1 MLVNATM
8 QRGEFCE
15 GSELVIKAISAD
27 QVIVGMFVHD
37 LKCSWMDHPF
47 LTNQFEIKSEAVR
60 RQILDTGIQEIWIDT
75 SRGIDIPTAG
85 TDDKGPE
92 AQASDAPVAK
102 AASGTAAPAAQDE
115 APMANIVLPP
125 MARAEEVKRAQ
136 KLHRDTCKLVSGM
149 MSDVRMGKQIQ
160 LEQCEP
166 MVDRILESIFRFP
179 SALLPLAQVKSRDEY
194 TFQHSA
200 SVSALAVAFGRT
212 LDLPR
217 DSIKELALG
226 GLLHDVGKALVPSA
240 ILNKPGKLTDSE
252 YMVMKHH
259 AAYGADLLKKTQGI
273 SDIAFSAVA
282 QHHERFDGTGYP
294 QGLKGDAITLYGQMM
309 AIIDVYDAITSL
321 RVYHKGMPPTEALR
335 KMYEWSATHFNPRL
349 VQAFIKGVGIYPA
362 GSLVRLESGKMGVV
376 HQVSTDRLLQPVVK
390 IFYHTGK
397 QCYIDPVTV
406 DLSIGQDKIVAHES
420 FDTWGIDQARWL

>member
-1 MLVNATM
+1 M
-8 QRGEFCE
+8 
-15 GSELVIKAISAD
+15 VIKAISAD

-47 LTNQFEIKSEAVR
+47 LTNQFEIKSEEIR

-75 SRGIDIPTAG
+75 SRGIDIPKAGAGDTALES
-85 TDDKGPE
+85 TV
-92 AQASDAPVAK
+92 PVASVVPV
-102 AASGTAAPAAQDE
+102 AEAEVGTAAPAAQE
-115 APMANIVLPP
+115 AVPVANIVLPP

-136 KLHRDTCKLVSGM
+136 KLHHDTCKLVSSM
-149 MSDVRMGKQIQ
+149 MSDVRMGKQVQ

-166 MVDRILESIFRFP
+166 IVDRILESIFRFP
-179 SALLPLAQVKSRDEY
+179 GALLPLAQVKSRDEY

-217 DSIKELALG
+217 DTIKELALG
-226 GLLHDVGKALVPSA
+226 GLLHDVGKALVPTS
-240 ILNKPGKLTDSE
+240 ILNKPGKLTDPE
-252 YMVMKHH
+252 FVVMKHH
-259 AAYGADLLKKTQGI
+259 AAHGAELLKKTQGI

-282 QHHERFDGTGYP
+282 QHHERFDGSGYP
-294 QGLKGDAITLYGQMM
+294 HGLKGDAITLYGQMT

-321 RVYHKGMPPTEALR
+321 RVYHKGMPLTEALR
-335 KMYEWSATHFNPRL
+335 KMYEWSKTHFNPRL

-376 HQVSTDRLLQPVVK
+376 HQVSTDRLLQPVVR

-397 QCYIDPVTV
+397 RCYIDPVTV
-406 DLSIGQDKIVAHES
+406 DLSVGQDKIVAHES
-420 FDTWGIDQARWL
+420 FETWGIDQARWL